1 MKFTKIPSDAFQKLQ
16 INAGI
21 LTTDFTPSTGE
32 IGAAGQIGATT
43 GGVNF
48 TATPTFTD
56 FGEDIDNCPKN
67 MKEFKRQ
74 DMVEAKMSGTF
85 INADTKTAK
94 LLCGAADIDASDT
107 TKVVP
112 RTDLKDSDFTDIWL
126 VGDYSDKNGTKNG
139 GFIAIHMLNALSTGG
154 FQLKTADKAKGQ
166 FAFEFTAHY
175 SLAEQDKVPYEIYIK
190 AGTEEAA

>member
-32 IGAAGQIGATT
+32 VGAAGQIGATT

-74 DMVEAKMSGTF
+74 DMVDAKMSGTF

-112 RTDLKDSDFTDIWL
+112 RADLKDSDFTDIWL
-126 VGDYSDKNGTKNG
+126 VGDYSDKNGAKNG

-190 AGTEEAA
+190 AGTEETV

>member
-32 IGAAGQIGATT
+32 VGAAGQIGATT

-67 MKEFKRQ
+67 VQ
-74 DMVEAKMSGTF
+74 
-85 INADTKTAK
+85 
-94 LLCGAADIDASDT
+94 
-107 TKVVP
+107 
-112 RTDLKDSDFTDIWL
+112 
-126 VGDYSDKNGTKNG
+126 YSC
-139 GFIAIHMLNALSTGG
+139 
-154 FQLKTADKAKGQ
+154 QLKRTVAI
-166 FAFEFTAHY
+166 FTRNRGFN
-175 SLAEQDKVPYEIYIK
+175 P
-190 AGTEEAA
+190 